1 MVEKKNLKKKSK
13 GRLEVI
19 CGSMFSGKTE
29 ELIRRIKRVEF
40 ANQNYIIFRPRADSR
55 NPNDKIIS
63 HAKTEIS
70 AKIITHPKEILQD
83 TANHD
88 VIGIDE
94 AQFFNDTLTT
104 VCNELANSGHRVIVA
119 GLDMDYKGN
128 PFGPIPNLMAIAEEV
143 TKVHAICVETGEL
156 ANHSFR
162 KKPNDDLVMVGEKA
176 EYEPLSREAFR
187 KKMAIRE
194 KNKS

>member
-1 MVEKKNLKKKSK
+1 MIEKNNLKTKST

-40 ANQNYIIFRPRADSR
+40 SNQNYIIFRPKTDSR

-70 AKIITHPKEILQD
+70 AITITEPEEIL
-83 TANHD
+83 THAVNYD

-94 AQFFNDTLTT
+94 GQFFNNTLTT
-104 VCNELANSGHRVIVA
+104 ICNTLANSGHRVIVA

-128 PFGPIPNLMAIAEEV
+128 PFGPMPNLMAIAEEV
-143 TKVHAICVETGEL
+143 TKVHAVCVKSGEL
-156 ANHSFR
+156 ASYSFR
-162 KKPNDDLVMVGEKA
+162 KNPNDDLVMVGEKA
-176 EYEPLSREAFR
+176 EYEPLSRRAFIN
-187 KKMAIRE
+187 KMAVRE
-194 KNKS
+194 KNK